1 MDDVWNASA
10 SASANANANAN
21 AIDQSSNFDDD
32 DDDENTEF
40 SDDEDVHVPWEAF
53 AKMKAMLQ
61 QTNKELVRTNEELAG
76 AVAEA
81 TRAEFQL
88 RAYTTDRNNIAENDH
103 DHAND
108 ISIAKSNANT
118 MSKSNGN
125 AVSIGD
131 PLDRGFQMEAFAE
144 ELEIVNGE
152 LLRARDECRRAIIRA
167 FEAESKLTALKM
179 KESPFPNPA
188 HM

>member
-1 MDDVWNASA
+1 MDAVW
-10 SASANANANAN
+10 NAN

-32 DDDENTEF
+32 DENTRV

-53 AKMKAMLQ
+53 AKLKTMLQ
-61 QTNKELVRTNEELAG
+61 ETNEELVRTNEELVE

-81 TRAEFQL
+81 TGAELQL
-88 RAYTTDRNNIAENDH
+88 RAYTIDNNNIAEN

-108 ISIAKSNANT
+108 ISIANANA
-118 MSKSNGN
+118 KSNGN
-125 AVSIGD
+125 AASVGD
-131 PLDRGFQMEAFAE
+131 PLERGFQMKAFAE

-152 LLRARDECRRAIIRA
+152 LVRAREECRRAITRA

-179 KESPFPNPA
+179 KNSPFPNPA